1 MGVKTNAFQIQASFP
16 EERNLLHQTASIMK
30 RAFQMD
36 QLDRR
41 IVSLLQEDATLT
53 HADLADRCG
62 ASAASCWRR
71 VKALEA
77 AGILTRCVRLVDPHK
92 VGRGVNV
99 LCNIRMRSHALEDR
113 RSFETFVD
121 TRPEIIE
128 CFSMSGD
135 WDYLLRVAVADVAD
149 YNMFLM
155 KSLLSHPAVAGGSSH
170 FALSMTKYTTAL
182 PV

>member
-1 MGVKTNAFQIQASFP
+1 MKQAYH
-16 EERNLLHQTASIMK
+16 LDAI
-30 RAFQMD
+30 
-36 QLDRR
+36 DRR
-41 IVSLLQEDATLT
+41 ILSLLQQDATLT
-53 HADLADRCG
+53 HADLAERVG

-77 AGILTRCVRLVDPHK
+77 AGVLIQSVRLVDPHS

-99 LCNIRMRSHALEDR
+99 LCNIRMKSHALDDR
-113 RSFETFVD
+113 RSFEAFVN
-121 TRPEIIE
+121 TRPEVIE

-149 YNMFLM
+149 YNDFLM
-155 KSLLSHPAVAGGSSH
+155 HSLLGHPAVAGGSSH